1 MSNAILEDLNT
12 LTAANLMSSDPLTVY
27 EGWSVKSL
35 ANFFVRHHISGAP
48 VVASDNELVGVVSQS
63 DLVKF
68 EATEST
74 DSEIDKLIRTY
85 CGPYGPEL
93 SSDEKEKIKK
103 RAHEHTTVNVIMTPV
118 VVSVDISTS
127 AKVICETLV
136 KQDIHRLFVLANGK
150 LVGVISAM
158 DVLRKMLEN

>member
-1 MSNAILEDLNT
+1 MNSATLEDLNT
-12 LTAANLMSSDPLTVY
+12 CTAADLMSADPLTVY

-48 VVASDNELVGVVSQS
+48 VIASDNELVGVVSQS

-68 EATEST
+68 ETVEAT

-93 SSDEKEKIKK
+93 SLEEKEKIKQ
-103 RAHEHTTVNVIMTPV
+103 RTHEHTTVNTIMTPEV
-118 VVSVDISTS
+118 LSVTTTTS
-127 AKVICETLV
+127 AKAICEIMV
-136 KQDIHRLFVLANGK
+136 KKDIHRIFVLENDK

-158 DVLRKMLEN
+158 DILRKMLGT